1 MSLSE
6 IRVRSIIVVGK
17 ARGHGV
23 YRNKEPCEAKPNIG
37 MYFNKTHPVTL
48 VAKGFTMGKHHS
60 CMAVW

>member
-6 IRVRSIIVVGK
+6 IRVRSIIVVRK

-23 YRNKEPCEAKPNIG
+23 YQNKEPCEANIG
-37 MYFNKTHPVTL
+37 MYFNKAHPVKL